1 MYFVISREAILKPLQ
16 LVSGVVER
24 RQTLPVLSNVL
35 LSLDPSGLLSI
46 TGTDLEVELVG
57 RVQVEGTSKPG
68 EITVPARKL
77 VDICKSLSDVASLEF
92 AVDDGKMI
100 IKSGRSRFSLATLPA
115 GEFPNTEEEP
125 GTIELSLPQSALK
138 SLLDGTSFAMAQQ
151 DVRYYLNGM
160 LFELAADYLRVVA
173 TDGHRLAMQTVAMSN
188 DVSEPVQLI
197 LPRKGVIELGR
208 LLTGEENDISIVF
221 GRNHV
226 RARTNDTT
234 FTSKLVDGK
243 FPDYNRVLPKGGDKL
258 VIGDRL
264 ELKQAFAR
272 TSILSNEKYRG
283 IRVLLSNSEMRIL
296 ANNPDQEEAEE
307 SVSVD
312 YEGDSLEIGFNVSY
326 LVDVLTVLSSEKV
339 KMTLLDSNSSALLE
353 AAEGTG
359 EAVYVVMPMRL

>member
-1 MYFVISREAILKPLQ
+1 M
-16 LVSGVVER
+16 
-24 RQTLPVLSNVL
+24 
-35 LSLDPSGLLSI
+35 
-46 TGTDLEVELVG
+46 
-57 RVQVEGTSKPG
+57 
-68 EITVPARKL
+68 
-77 VDICKSLSDVASLEF
+77 
-92 AVDDGKMI
+92 
-100 IKSGRSRFSLATLPA
+100 
-115 GEFPNTEEEP
+115 
-125 GTIELSLPQSALK
+125 
-138 SLLDGTSFAMAQQ
+138 
-151 DVRYYLNGM
+151 
-160 LFELAADYLRVVA
+160 
-173 TDGHRLAMQTVAMSN
+173 
-188 DVSEPVQLI
+188 
-197 LPRKGVIELGR
+197 
-208 LLTGEENDISIVF
+208 F

-226 RARTNDTT
+226 RARTKDTT

-283 IRVLLSNSEMRIL
+283 IRVLLTNAEMRIL

-312 YEGDSLEIGFNVSY
+312 YQGESLEIGFNVSY

-353 AAEGTG
+353 SADGAG